1 MKTSKLNDAIAYNGL
16 EYVFDMGKICQFV
29 IYSDKTSSKE
39 HEVLDNYEINDGN
52 KIELVSKSV
61 RELSGRGNEQIDNI
75 KYDFIKMFIDLILTY
90 NEYPRQ
96 LDELPFGVKI
106 AFETLINEEFL
117 IPINDK

>member
-61 RELSGRGNEQIDNI
+61 RELNGRGNEQIDNI